1 MTQKYSSSEAEEKL
15 NELNSSIQTPW
26 IIKDGKLNK
35 TFIFSDFINAFG
47 FMTKVAM
54 HAEKANHHPEWFNVY
69 NKVEIHL
76 TTHEVGGL
84 SIKDY
89 ELAGAIEK
97 SIN

>member
-1 MTQKYSSSEAEEKL
+1 MTQKYSSSEAKEKL
-15 NELNSSIQTPW
+15 NELNSRILTPW

-35 TFIFSDFINAFG
+35 TFNFSDFINAFG
-47 FMTKVAM
+47 FMAKVAI

-69 NKVEIHL
+69 NKLEINL
-76 TTHEVGGL
+76 TTHEIGGL

-89 ELAGAIEK
+89 ELASAIEK